1 MGKKKIEKVR
11 DLCKKICAADNE
23 AYARQKIYYRHC
35 HNEDGLDAAYY
46 AEQDELVRMYPEL
59 NAFFDKHEGIGD
71 VEDLL
76 IEASNKL
83 PYWLIEE
90 IANEW
95 INKLDNL

>member
-11 DLCKKICAADNE
+11 ELCEKIFAADNE
-23 AYARQKIYYRHC
+23 AYARQKRHS
-35 HNEDGLDAAYY
+35 HNEDGIDAAYY

-59 NAFFDKHEGIGD
+59 NAFFDKHEGIGNI
-71 VEDLL
+71 EDLL